1 MKRLASLTRAA
12 CLALGLVAATGI
24 ASAADLD
31 QTGGS
36 FVDLTHAAGTF
47 NPEWLGS
54 AATYAAEFDLSALW
68 RGAPLLLSQA
78 ATVTYTLV
86 GFEAAYNNAFVAGL
100 GQLSNQLNG
109 IAQLGS
115 SFSSAIDAGGALDF
129 GFLSN
134 GLGALWGNGS
144 ANVGVMLS
152 ADRQSALLLFNDS
165 YADNDFD
172 DMVVRV
178 TIAAVPEPETLAML
192 LSGLG
197 VVMVGARRR
206 ARKMAAAQAV

>member
-1 MKRLASLTRAA
+1 MGSEMCIRDRLKLLPSWAMPLSWLLSCPRPATKALLYAASKPTSVYVTVAA
-12 CLALGLVAATGI
+12 C
-24 ASAADLD
+24 D
-31 QTGGS
+31 
-36 FVDLTHAAGTF
+36 
-47 NPEWLGS
+47 
-54 AATYAAEFDLSALW
+54 
-68 RGAPLLLSQA
+68 
-78 ATVTYTLV
+78 
-86 GFEAAYNNAFVAGL
+86 
-100 GQLSNQLNG
+100 
-109 IAQLGS
+109 S
-115 SFSSAIDAGGALDF
+115 SFSSTIDAGGALDF